1 MRSHYLYPLW
11 SFLAFSVLAT
21 AGVALASQSIS
32 FGNDDGFQYAYIEPG
47 TDGTQVMSGTFSD
60 HLEDIAKD
68 SHDPVLWFER
78 HGEEYVVRAP
88 AYTNRAHEV
97 LQPVMDLGREQ
108 GRLGAKQGKL
118 GAKQG
123 SYGARMG
130 ALGAR
135 LGEIATREAMARM
148 DGRDTDD
155 LSREREEI
163 RREMDDLRRE
173 QEPLS
178 QAQRDLG
185 AQQRELGHKQK
196 EASKKAEAELQRI
209 LDDAIKAGAASRLAG
224 WPYDDGYWTI

>member
-1 MRSHYLYPLW
+1 MRSRYLYPL
-11 SFLAFSVLAT
+11 SFLVVSVLAT

-32 FGNDDGFQYAYIEPG
+32 FGNDDRFQYAYIEPG
-47 TDGTQVMSGTFSD
+47 PDGNQVMSGTYSD
-60 HLEDIAKD
+60 HIEDLAKD
-68 SHDPVLWFER
+68 AHDPVLWFER
-78 HGEEYVVRAP
+78 DGQEYVVRAP
-88 AYTNRAHEV
+88 AYTNRAHTA
-97 LQPVMDLGREQ
+97 LQPMMDIGREQ
-108 GRLGAKQGKL
+108 GKLGAKQGKL

-135 LGEIATREAMARM
+135 LGEIANEEAMARM
-148 DGRDTDD
+148 DGRDTEDY
-155 LSREREEI
+155 SREREAI
-163 RREMDDLRRE
+163 RREMEDLRRE

-185 AQQRELGHKQK
+185 AQQRELGHKQR

-224 WPYDDGYWTI
+224 SVDGDPGFSTI